1 MADGFRTRVSIVAEG
16 TFGTTPATPTMLRL
30 PVTAHAMADRVP
42 QSPSNIINQTRNIE
56 DMVRVGRGATG
67 SLTCELRHSPSGEGL
82 SSAMFALMSNSL
94 VAVAVSIPSCTT
106 TTGARTVTR
115 GSGSFSGD
123 GIAVGDIGRFES
135 ELLAR
140 IKSSNAGLLDGIRA
154 KKDLTAELEAEL
166 KSVLDAFLK
175 TFA

>member
-1 MADGFRTRVSIVAEG
+1 MNNTGYWSFNFIFDFVGF
-16 TFGTTPATPTMLRL
+16 
-30 PVTAHAMADRVP
+30 
-42 QSPSNIINQTRNIE
+42 N
-56 DMVRVGRGATG
+56 
-67 SLTCELRHSPSGEGL
+67 
-82 SSAMFALMSNSL
+82 
-94 VAVAVSIPSCTT
+94 AVQHIAW
-106 TTGARTVTR
+106 
-115 GSGSFSGD
+115 GD